1 VLVVRGAGVTVDR
14 DDYGEPIPAKV
25 CGSCRRGEHMFCW
38 GCGCPC
44 NDDDG
49 EDE

>member
-1 VLVVRGAGVTVDR
+1 VTVDR